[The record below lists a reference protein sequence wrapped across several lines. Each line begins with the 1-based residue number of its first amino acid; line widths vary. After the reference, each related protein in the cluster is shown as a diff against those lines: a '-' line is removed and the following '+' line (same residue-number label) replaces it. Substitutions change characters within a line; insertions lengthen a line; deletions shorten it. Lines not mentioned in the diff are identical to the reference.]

1 MYKSFRWQKT
11 KILFTLHVFI
21 GEQEQTVIKLH
32 VCHFTLEVRLEGRMR
47 SNEGLG
53 TPGGGGWP
61 IWLPF
66 PPPENVPRIPDHR
79 SRPHRPKNG

>member
-1 MYKSFRWQKT
+1 
-11 KILFTLHVFI
+11 
-21 GEQEQTVIKLH
+21 
-32 VCHFTLEVRLEGRMR
+32 MR